1 MEIKNAKGETE
12 EQFLK
17 RYNKEAYPK
26 ASHTV
31 DMIIF
36 TKKDDKLFVLMI
48 KRKNHP
54 CMGMWAL
61 PGGFVDMDE
70 SLQDAAS
77 RELWEETNVSNA
89 PLSQL
94 VTLGELNRDPRD
106 RTISTGYV
114 SLIEECP
121 VKSGDD
127 ASDARWFEI
136 SIKEEKKSG
145 NSRLYSLVL
154 YNEEE
159 IKTKIRIYFKE
170 DLLSNYRVEI
180 AENNGIAFDHIK
192 FLGYGLLRLMDEGI
206 IKF

>member
-70 SLQDAAS
+70 SLQDAAR